1 MDISET
7 SSVVVVLSYKAYDYV
22 LNKYKKN
29 VKFSHFYSSKRRS
42 NIKFATSTRINLPL
56 EAMAKYFSN
65 RVYDW
70 NEDRYERLPD
80 PVEFTDKLVLVNEK
94 HIFSSFRPG
103 KVFFKGCKYN
113 CLEQAYQHTKAK
125 ICNSDIAERIMALN
139 PGYEIR
145 ELANQIKT
153 TPEWDKCHLRVMRDV
168 LDRAPADVKEF
179 FAYQNAIGTTDG
191 FIVEATP
198 DLYWSAGLTEKEL
211 MTTPSS
217 EWPGE
222 NMMGRLLMERR
233 NIRQEEIKNR
243 ELMQKATTEAA
254 SKATAT
260 VGPKC
265 NWCYKVK
272 ELLSGKKFCQGC
284 GEQGIEC
291 AHCHRPMPERYY
303 NLTTRTTKKLCDC
316 CHRKYYKQAAKRK
329 NLIKKSV
336 YPLPAKKWIEGMY

>member
-1 MDISET
+1 M
-7 SSVVVVLSYKAYDYV
+7 
-22 LNKYKKN
+22 
-29 VKFSHFYSSKRRS
+29 
-42 NIKFATSTRINLPL
+42 
-56 EAMAKYFSN
+56 KYFSN
-65 RVYDW
+65 KIYDW
-70 NEDRYERLPD
+70 DEDRYERLPD
-80 PVEFTDKLVLVNEK
+80 PIEYDPKDIYMLIDEN
-94 HIFSSFRPG
+94 HILSSFRPG

-125 ICNSDIAERIMALN
+125 ICNSDIAERIMALS

-153 TPEWDKCHLRVMRDV
+153 TPEWDKCHLRVMRDI
-168 LDRAPADVKEF
+168 LDRAPANSKEF
-179 FAYQNAIGTTDG
+179 FEYHDTMRTIEGI
-191 FIVEATP
+191 IVDVSP
-198 DLYWSAGLTEKEL
+198 DLYWSAGLTDIDDIMALE
-211 MTTPSS
+211 PS

-233 NIRQEEIKNR
+233 NIRQKEIKER
-243 ELMQKATTEAA
+243 EMVQKALKTKVATAVTTVVAAEAA
-254 SKATAT
+254 LEDK

-272 ELLSGKKFCQGC
+272 ELLPGKKFCQGC